1 MPRHSPVGRLDDIIE
16 QLERLHK
23 DAQRI
28 FDAHVDVLLCRYPR
42 TSFGVMKA
50 HEICTPAGSTL
61 DYIAAL
67 KIVGGKI
74 TAA

>member
-1 MPRHSPVGRLDDIIE
+1 MARQLAVGRIDDIIG

-28 FDAHVDVLLCRYPR
+28 FDAHIDFLLCRYPR

-67 KIVGGKI
+67 RIVQAKI
-74 TAA
+74 TAG